1 MIVAI
6 ANQKGGVGK
15 STTAQAVGSILHSKG
30 DKVLFVDL
38 DPQGNLTYSLKG
50 QNTGK
55 KYRRSTARKKY
66 RTRGHTAYRRRRFN
80 SSQPYPKRSRP
91 NLNANRQGVPAKR
104 GTRAS

>member
-55 KYRRSTARKKY
+55 SIAEVLQGKNTALEAIQPTDGGDLIAHSPTLSGADLTLTQTGKST
-66 RTRGHTAYRRRRFN
+66 G
-80 SSQPYPKRSRP
+80 
-91 NLNANRQGVPAKR
+91 
-104 GTRAS
+104 